1 MQNPCKIIVS
11 EYAEDKVSKIVQCE
25 EIMNGVVSEG
35 MTVAFNH
42 HFDNMKY
49 LEFLLLTYKENAN
62 ADFVFPESPP
72 MKYIEV
78 TSNK

>member
-1 MQNPCKIIVS
+1 M
-11 EYAEDKVSKIVQCE
+11 ECE

-49 LEFLLLTYKENAN
+49 LEYLLLLYKDNAN
-62 ADFVFPESPP
+62 ADFIYP
-72 MKYIEV
+72 
-78 TSNK
+78 